1 MTSVASHEMFVVKV
15 PYEEGRGATH
25 IVVRLRT
32 DDGLTGV
39 GYFSMLAPWVV
50 KPFISAVEHFAGR
63 VIGADPMQVESITN
77 GFLASGGDFSAVVSR
92 AVSAIDTALWDLKAK
107 MVGLPLHRLLG
118 SSKDRV
124 PVYAG
129 YRMWWNYDIA
139 TVARN
144 AGEFAAEGHK
154 ALKYRMW
161 GEGDVTACVERTR
174 AIREAVGPDFE
185 LLLDANQNWAPDRAL
200 EIARALEP
208 YRLHWFEDPV
218 QHEDFHA
225 MHTMSQELHT
235 PIATGESLDR
245 LWEFRHLLE
254 SRAADIVIVDPIVG
268 GITPWL
274 KIAALCESFGKPI
287 ASHLY
292 PEVLAHCVAAVPN
305 GHIVEYL
312 PWTTAIWQDP
322 PEVVNGELVFS
333 ETPGLGLE
341 LDEAAIKAHT
351 VDI

>member
-1 MTSVASHEMFVVKV
+1 MTKVASYETFVVKV

-39 GYFSMLAPWVV
+39 GYYSMLAPWVV
-50 KPFISAVEHFAGR
+50 KTFMSAIDHFAGR

-92 AVSAIDTALWDLKAK
+92 AVSAIDVALWDLKAK
-107 MVGLPLHRLLG
+107 ALGQPLHKLLG

-129 YRMWWNYDIA
+129 YRLWWNYDID

-144 AGEFAAEGHK
+144 AADFAAQGHK

-161 GEGDVTACVERTR
+161 GTGDLQACGDRTR
-174 AIREAVGPDFE
+174 AIREAVGPDVAM
-185 LLLDANQNWAPDRAL
+185 LLDVNQNWAPDRAL
-200 EIARALEP
+200 EIARAMEP

-218 QHEDFHA
+218 RHTDFQSLN
-225 MHTMSQELHT
+225 MLSQALHT
-235 PIATGESLDR
+235 PIATGESLDK

-254 SRAADIVIVDPIVG
+254 SHAADIVIVDPIVG

-292 PEVLAHCVAAVPN
+292 PEVLSHCIAAVPN

-312 PWTTAIWQDP
+312 PWTTEIWQDP
-322 PEVVNGELVFS
+322 PQVVDGNLIFND
-333 ETPGLGLE
+333 TPGLGLE
-341 LDEAAIKAHT
+341 LDEAAVKRLT
-351 VDI
+351 VA

>member
-1 MTSVASHEMFVVKV
+1 MTKIDAYETFVVKV

-50 KPFISAVEHFAGR
+50 KTFISAVDHFAGR
-63 VIGADPMQVESITN
+63 VIDADPMQVESITT

-107 MVGLPLHRLLG
+107 ALGLPLYRLLG

-129 YRMWWNYDIA
+129 YKLWANYGID

-144 AGEFAAEGHK
+144 AGDFAAQGFK

-161 GEGDVTACVERTR
+161 GDGDLQACVDRTR
-174 AIREAVGPDFE
+174 AIREAVGPDVE
-185 LLLDANQNWAPDRAL
+185 MLLDINQNWAPDRAL
-200 EIARALEP
+200 EIARAMEP
-208 YRLHWFEDPV
+208 YRLHWIEDPV
-218 QHEDFHA
+218 KHEDFQSLN
-225 MHTMSQELHT
+225 MLSQALHT

-245 LWEFRHLLE
+245 VWEFRHLLE
-254 SRAADIVIVDPIVG
+254 SHAADLVIVDPIVG

-274 KIAALCESFGKPI
+274 KIAALCESFDKPI

-292 PEVLAHCVAAVPN
+292 PEVLSHCVAAVPN

-312 PWTTAIWQDP
+312 PWTTEIWQAP
-322 PEVVNGELVFS
+322 PKIEGGQLVFS
-333 ETPGLGLE
+333 DAPGLGLE
-341 LDEAAIKAHT
+341 LDEAAVKRLT
-351 VDI
+351 VA